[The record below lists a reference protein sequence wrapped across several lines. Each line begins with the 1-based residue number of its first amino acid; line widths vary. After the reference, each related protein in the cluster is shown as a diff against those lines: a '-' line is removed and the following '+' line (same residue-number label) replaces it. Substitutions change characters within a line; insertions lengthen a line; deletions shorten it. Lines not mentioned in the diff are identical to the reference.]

1 MRSNSKIRFGIIAL
15 VAALLLFLIWLLFLR
30 SSSTTEVATGTRP
43 AIGPDGNA
51 VPVAAPKN
59 IAWDAKTAIPERS
72 LLTPDM
78 FRQVTLPAGASTENY
93 VTDIDSKRGFI
104 TNRSL
109 PAGAHL
115 QNADLL
121 GHVTQLG
128 VAGLVRPGFRAQVVP
143 IQNKA
148 TLHDLIHI
156 GDYVDVIASFD
167 QQESRA
173 IVQNVRVLAV
183 DVYGSD
189 FPQVPIAARG
199 PNHANS
205 PLVSGAP
212 TPTPTAAPA
221 NGAPPPA
228 PEAAVTLEVTPQQ
241 ATNLSLAQAIPA
253 PLDVILRPR
262 PQVTEVVLG
271 TTPGASGTPGAIPVV
286 GTTRVRLAPY
296 AERYKR
302 NPGGGGGNRPA
313 AAASTRSANTERSSS
328 GGGGTRRINSDVPA
342 PDFTSPNIPPAG
354 IGNGSGATT
363 TTVVSPP
370 PPSTYKIP
378 IYGDGKL
385 VREDE
390 VPVPGR

>member
-30 SSSTTEVATGTRP
+30 SSSTTEVATGTQT
-43 AIGPDGNA
+43 GPGVNSVKA
-51 VPVAAPKN
+51 AAPTN
-59 IAWDAKTAIPERS
+59 MVAVSNAAIADHS
-72 LLTPDM
+72 LLAPDM
-78 FRQVTLPAGASTENY
+78 FRMVQLPAGASTDNY
-93 VTDIDSKRGFI
+93 ITDPGALRGFI

-109 PAGAHL
+109 PSGARL
-115 QNADLL
+115 QRADLL
-121 GHVTQLG
+121 GHITQLG
-128 VAGLVRPGFRAQVVP
+128 VGGLVRPGFRAQVVP

-183 DVYGSD
+183 DIYGKD

-199 PNHANS
+199 PNRANS
-205 PLVSGAP
+205 PLASGAP

-221 NGAPPPA
+221 NGAAPPA

-241 ATNLSLAQAIPA
+241 AANLALAQAIPA
-253 PLDVILRPR
+253 PLDLILRPR
-262 PQVTEVVLG
+262 PEVTEVVLG
-271 TTPGASGTPGAIPVV
+271 TTPGASGTPGAVPIV

-302 NPGGGGGNRPA
+302 NPSGNARPA
-313 AAASTRSANTERSSS
+313 AVASTRTASTERSS
-328 GGGGTRRINSDVPA
+328 GGGGGRINSVMPQPDGFPNPDYNVKPA
-342 PDFTSPNIPPAG
+342 QPNGDTFPTP
-354 IGNGSGATT
+354 
-363 TTVVSPP
+363 VP

-378 IYGDGKL
+378 VYGDGKL